1 MFLWDELEYTSCK
14 HNWDR
19 DINAAKNIK
28 YLGLREYDGSYRP
41 QVFSQRMDDSPLS
54 NASLVEIILN
64 LIDESIN
71 NNYQGSGDNLEDQME
86 MDTEITPSQ
95 QLADD
100 LISLN
105 L

>member
-1 MFLWDELEYTSCK
+1 MSLWGVLECTSCK

-41 QVFSQRMDDSPLS
+41 QVFSQRMDDSPLP
-54 NASLVEIILN
+54 NASPVEILLN

-71 NNYQGSGDNLEDQME
+71 NNYQGSGDNPEDQME
-86 MDTEITPSQ
+86 IDTEITPSQ
-95 QLADD
+95 QLTDD

>member
-1 MFLWDELEYTSCK
+1 VLECTSCK

-28 YLGLREYDGSYRP
+28 YLGLREYDGSYRH
-41 QVFSQRMDDSPLS
+41 QVFSQRMDDSPLP
-54 NASLVEIILN
+54 NASPVEILLN

-71 NNYQGSGDNLEDQME
+71 NNYQGSGDNPEDQME
-86 MDTEITPSQ
+86 IDTEITPSQ
-95 QLADD
+95 QLTDD